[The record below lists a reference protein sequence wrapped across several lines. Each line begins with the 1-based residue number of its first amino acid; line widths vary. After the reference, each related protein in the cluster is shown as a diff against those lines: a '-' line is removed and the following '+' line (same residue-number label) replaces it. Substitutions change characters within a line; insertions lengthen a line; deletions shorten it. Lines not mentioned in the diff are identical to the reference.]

1 MVNMIH
7 FIVNEHP
14 ALSLSLSLL
23 IFDLYLK
30 IRHNTSVALQSMRN
44 QANYRLQIRFK
55 NIKE

>member
-1 MVNMIH
+1 MIH